1 VSLVFT
7 LRSPSSDASQRSFVF
22 ELAAMLPG
30 MELGEA
36 AFGRRVGAAFAAG
49 HIDALGLV
57 APILCLMEMFAVEAN
72 LFAFEAVDERADRHY
87 EHGAA
92 GNDEEQR

>member
-1 VSLVFT
+1 MFA
-7 LRSPSSDASQRSFVF
+7 LRRPSSNASQHSFVF

-30 MELGEA
+30 VELWEA

-57 APILCLMEMFAVEAN
+57 APVLGLMEMPAIEAN

-87 EHGAA
+87 EHGYA